1 MKAMF
6 EYKDVVA
13 RLQVA
18 YDGSAEDRD
27 QREKAPWKLTERADF
42 LSIVRTEGKVSLLE
56 IGAGTG
62 QDGLFF
68 QKGGL
73 ETVVTDL
80 SPEMVAR
87 CRAKGLVAYS
97 ADFLNLGFP
106 LSSFDAVYA
115 MNCLLHVPNVNLSDV
130 LAAIR
135 NVLVPGGLFFLGVYG
150 GDPFEGEAPNDWH
163 EPPRFF
169 SIRTDD
175 QMHGYVRE
183 YFDVLD
189 FHVVE
194 PEGVHFQSVTLR
206 KPMLTK

>member
-1 MKAMF
+1 MEAMF

-68 QKGGL
+68 QKSGL

-106 LSSFDAVYA
+106 PSSFDAVYA

-135 NVLVPGGLFFLGVYG
+135 NVLVPGGLFF
-150 GDPFEGEAPNDWH
+150 F
-163 EPPRFF
+163 R
-169 SIRTDD
+169 R
-175 QMHGYVRE
+175 VR
-183 YFDVLD
+183 
-189 FHVVE
+189 
-194 PEGVHFQSVTLR
+194 G
-206 KPMLTK
+206 